1 MASDSATK
9 VASQQSIKAYVD
21 SVASGLDLKCSSH
34 AATTANLSAAYNNGT
49 SGVGATLTNSGTQ
62 AALSVDGQTM
72 ASGER
77 VLVKD
82 QSTAA
87 QNGIYT
93 VTTVGDGSTNWVLTR
108 ATDFDTSTE
117 ITSGAFTF
125 VETGSSLADS
135 GWVMTTDGTITVGT
149 TSLAWS
155 QFSGAGQIT
164 AGDGLTKSG
173 NTLNVGAGSN
183 LLVSADAVA
192 MCSIVTGLT
201 TVCATNF
208 AGTLAT
214 AAQANVTSVGTLTAL
229 TVDNICLDGTTIG
242 HTSDTDLMTLS
253 DGAIAVAGNI
263 TGATTICSTNLNASS
278 VYIGGT
284 LSLIHI

>member
-1 MASDSATK
+1 MEIPGVRLRMPSPQFRFDC
-9 VASQQSIKAYVD
+9 
-21 SVASGLDLKCSSH
+21 L
-34 AATTANLSAAYNNGT
+34 LSRE
-49 SGVGATLTNSGTQ
+49 
-62 AALSVDGQTM
+62 SVDGQTM

-93 VTTVGDGSTNWVLTR
+93 VTTVGDGSSNWVITR
-108 ATDFDTSTE
+108 ATDFDSSSE

-135 GWVMTTDGTITVGT
+135 GWVMTTDGTVTVGT

-164 AGDGLTKSG
+164 AGDGMTKSG

-183 LLVSADAVA
+183 LLVNADAGEILSKGVVKLMISKYRYKINILA
-192 MCSIVTGLT
+192 MRVIHPI
-201 TVCATNF
+201 NKIIF
-208 AGTLAT
+208 
-214 AAQANVTSVGTLTAL
+214 
-229 TVDNICLDGTTIG
+229 D
-242 HTSDTDLMTLS
+242 
-253 DGAIAVAGNI
+253 
-263 TGATTICSTNLNASS
+263 
-278 VYIGGT
+278 
-284 LSLIHI
+284 SL